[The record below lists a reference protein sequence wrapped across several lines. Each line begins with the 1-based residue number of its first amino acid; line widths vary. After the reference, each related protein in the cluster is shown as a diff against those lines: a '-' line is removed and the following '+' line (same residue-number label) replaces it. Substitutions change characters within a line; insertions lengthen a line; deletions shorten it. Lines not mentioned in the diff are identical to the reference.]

1 MPSADERKGQSR
13 RLADRVEDAIKLAL
27 DQGRDAIAEELMV
40 SHKLIL
46 EEDARFAA
54 GRREGEDTRPGDPR

>member
-1 MPSADERKGQSR
+1 MPSADEREAESR
-13 RLADRVEDAIKLAL
+13 RLSDRVEAAIRLAL
-27 DQGRDAIAEELMV
+27 EQGRDAIAEELMV

-54 GRREGEDTRPGDPR
+54 GRREGEDPRPGDQT